1 MSRKTY
7 KPYHDFLDRMTRKF
21 IVNEGNTSTAT
32 IFSYIQSL
40 SESLANMTP
49 RTQTESRR
57 VSMAKVQL
65 KEIKKMARK
74 LQEQVS
80 VLEERLNVLEEQK
93 EGKK

>member
-1 MSRKTY
+1 MSRKAY
-7 KPYHDFLDRMTRKF
+7 KPYHDFLDRLTRKF
-21 IVNEGNTSTAT
+21 IVNEGGTTAAT

-40 SESLANMTP
+40 NESLANMTP

-57 VSMAKVQL
+57 VAMAKVQL

-74 LQEQVS
+74 LQEQVN
-80 VLEERLNVLEEQK
+80 VLEEKLNVLEERK